1 MSCFKR
7 RLSTLPGGRIPMIQR
22 MSLTLFLAIA
32 LLALAGSA
40 NATSVTY
47 NWVGDNGFTGSFTLD
62 SALFVSG
69 QSNFQLPDTDLTGF
83 TFSGDGLTFSF
94 ADVGRGVSAGA
105 AIDFDTTFNPPIV
118 TDGAGGSIAADIA
131 GDTVTLFP
139 SDVGI
144 RLASGTST
152 LSQGMWVTPE
162 PSSLLLLGTGFLG
175 ALGAIRRK
183 GLA

>member
-1 MSCFKR
+1 MIR
-7 RLSTLPGGRIPMIQR
+7 RI
-22 MSLTLFLAIA
+22 SLTLFLAVA

-40 NATSVTY
+40 NASSITY
-47 NWVGDNGFTGSFTLD
+47 SWVGDNGFTGTFTLD

-69 QSNFQLPDTDLTGF
+69 QSNFQLDDTVLTGF

-94 ADVGRGVSAGA
+94 PDVGRGISAGA

-118 TDGAGGSIAADIA
+118 TDGAGGSIAADVA

-139 SDVGI
+139 DGVAI
-144 RLASGTST
+144 DLASGGFQ
-152 LSQGMWVTPE
+152 LSQGTWVTPE

-183 GLA
+183 RLA